1 MNFSNNGEV
10 LRYREVTPPIIRK
23 YIRDTKIINTT
34 KKIKYYNIPSSFD
47 IETTSFYE
55 GDEKRAIMYEWTF
68 GLNGLVI
75 IGRYWDEFMELINN
89 ISSLLCLSQE
99 QRLLVYIH
107 NLAFEFQFICKRFSW
122 LKVFATDERKP
133 LYALS
138 DYGIEFRCSYL
149 LSGFSLAK
157 VGEHL
162 IKYKCRKMVGDLDYK
177 LKRNGKTPLSQEELQ
192 YCINDVR
199 IVMSYIQELIEQY
212 DNVTK
217 LPLTKTGFVRNYVKK
232 KCFHRDVYGE
242 GNKPQNIKARN
253 NYHRLMKYLTM
264 NEQTYKLAKRCFMG
278 GYTHA
283 SLLNSGKLFKNVHS
297 YDFTSSYPYVMIS
310 NKFPMSK
317 GKMVMVNSVAEY
329 QRYSSTY
336 LCAFDV
342 EFFEIESKEI
352 YGTYLSISKCFE
364 KQNYIDDNGK
374 LMQAQRIKIS
384 LTNIDFDIVKRMYR
398 FKSCRFSNFYIFEKA
413 YLPKEIITSI
423 LDFYEKKTQL
433 KNVEGQELEYN
444 DNKERLNSCYGMAVT
459 DICKEDNNFVDGNW
473 VKEWNDI
480 AEMIE
485 RYNNSKQRFLFYWWG
500 IFIPAYAR
508 RNLFYGINELK
519 EDFIYADTDSLK
531 FTNLE
536 KHKSFFDNYN
546 QEVEERLKR
555 IMDELNIPFERC
567 KPKTKEG
574 VEKLI
579 GVFDYEGMYDEFKT
593 LGCKRYMYTKNGDIS
608 FTISGVNK
616 KYGIPY
622 LKDKYKT
629 NDEIF
634 KAFDDNLVIPSHA
647 TGKQIHTYIDYE
659 IKGTLVDYLGNEDE
673 YDELS
678 SIHLEETEYSLSIS
692 ETYKRLIFGIKEIK
706 L

>member
-1 MNFSNNGEV
+1 
-10 LRYREVTPPIIRK
+10 
-23 YIRDTKIINTT
+23 
-34 KKIKYYNIPSSFD
+34 
-47 IETTSFYE
+47 
-55 GDEKRAIMYEWTF
+55 
-68 GLNGLVI
+68 
-75 IGRYWDEFMELINN
+75 
-89 ISSLLCLSQE
+89 
-99 QRLLVYIH
+99 
-107 NLAFEFQFICKRFSW
+107 
-122 LKVFATDERKP
+122 
-133 LYALS
+133 
-138 DYGIEFRCSYL
+138 
-149 LSGFSLAK
+149 
-157 VGEHL
+157 
-162 IKYKCRKMVGDLDYK
+162 
-177 LKRNGKTPLSQEELQ
+177 
-192 YCINDVR
+192 
-199 IVMSYIQELIEQY
+199 
-212 DNVTK
+212 
-217 LPLTKTGFVRNYVKK
+217 
-232 KCFHRDVYGE
+232 
-242 GNKPQNIKARN
+242 
-253 NYHRLMKYLTM
+253 
-264 NEQTYKLAKRCFMG
+264 
-278 GYTHA
+278 
-283 SLLNSGKLFKNVHS
+283 
-297 YDFTSSYPYVMIS
+297 
-310 NKFPMSK
+310 
-317 GKMVMVNSVAEY
+317 MVNSVAKY

-480 AEMIE
+480 VEMIE

-531 FTNLE
+531 FTNIE

-574 VEKLI
+574 IEKLI
-579 GVFDYEGMYDEFKT
+579 GVFDYEGMYSEFKT
-593 LGCKRYMYTKNGDIS
+593 LGCKRYMYTKNDDIS

-634 KAFDDNLVIPSHA
+634 KAFDDNLVIPSYA

-659 IKGTLVDYLGNEDE
+659 IKGTLVDYLGNVDE

-706 L
+706 M

>member
-1 MNFSNNGEV
+1 MMYSNDGEV
-10 LRYREVTPPIIRK
+10 IFYKDLQTSTISK
-23 YIRDTKIINTT
+23 YIED
-34 KKIKYYNIPSSFD
+34 IKLIKTNKRIAYYNIPSAFD

-68 GLNGLVI
+68 GINGLVI
-75 IGRYWDEFMELINN
+75 IGRYWDEFIELINN
-89 ISSLLCLSQE
+89 ISSLLQTSLSQ
-99 QRLLVYIH
+99 RLIVYIH

-122 LKVFATDERKP
+122 DRIFATDERKP
-133 LYALS
+133 LYCIT

-162 IKYKCRKMVGDLDYK
+162 LKYKCKKMVGDLDYK

-212 DNVTK
+212 DGIDK
-217 LPLTKTGFVRNYVKK
+217 LPLTKTGFVRNFVRK
-232 KCFHRDVYGE
+232 KCFHRDIYGE
-242 GNKPQNIKARN
+242 CYTPQNKNKRKHYNNLMAHLKMNIDTYPLAR
-253 NYHRLMKYLTM
+253 
-264 NEQTYKLAKRCFMG
+264 RCFMG

-310 NKFPMSK
+310 NKFPMSE
-317 GKMVMVNSVAEY
+317 GKLTIINSMKDYEFY
-329 QRYSSTY
+329 DFNY

-342 EFFEIESKEI
+342 EFFNIECDKV
-352 YGTYLSISKCFE
+352 YGDYIPISKCIE

-374 LMQAQRIKIS
+374 LLQADKITIS
-384 LTNIDFDIVKRMYR
+384 LTNIDFDVIRKFY
-398 FKSCRFSNFYIFEKA
+398 KWEHLRFSNFYYFEKE
-413 YLPKEIITSI
+413 YLPKEII
-423 LDFYEKKTQL
+423 LAVLELYEKKTKL
-433 KNVEGQELEYN
+433 KNVVGFEKEYN
-444 DNKERLNSCYGMAVT
+444 DSKEMLNSCYGMCVT
-459 DICKEDNNFVDGNW
+459 DIAKEQNNFVDGMW
-473 VKEWNDI
+473 CKQYDDLQELLDK
-480 AEMIE
+480 
-485 RYNNSKQRFLFYWWG
+485 YNLSRNRFLFYWWG

-508 RNLFYGINELK
+508 RNLFYGIGELK
-519 EDFIYADTDSLK
+519 TDLLYTDTDSLK
-531 FTNLE
+531 FINYE
-536 KHKSFFDNYN
+536 KHKAFFDNYN
-546 QEVEERLKR
+546 KVVEEDLKYV
-555 IMDELNIPFERC
+555 MEKLDIPFEKC
-567 KPKTKEG
+567 KPKTKDG
-574 VEKLI
+574 IEKLI

-593 LGCKRYMYTKNGDIS
+593 LGCKRYMYTKNGEIS

-622 LKDKYKT
+622 LKETYKN

-634 KAFDDNLVIPSHA
+634 NHFTDNLVIPAYA

-659 IKGTLVDYLGNEDE
+659 IKGILIDYLGNVDE

-678 SIHLEETEYSLSIS
+678 STHLEETEYSLSIS
-692 ETYKRLIFGIKEIK
+692 ETYKRLLFGIKEIK
-706 L
+706 M